1 VRFYETYRSKS
12 QELSTVSDRQIANP
26 RIVAHYARR
35 EPIVVESRML
45 CVTRRRKMNVK
56 LHQMPF
62 KIFKFMF
69 RERTNIFPESNS
81 TAFVFYDCLKCDKM
95 LLWRGTCCRS
105 HSVRTQYNPSK
116 ELSSAL
122 FAFVMRRGYQ
132 LVTTRAERQRRS
144 VNNPAYETLKY
155 CSDVRSTYS
164 SCTRAVMTMLNP

>member
-1 VRFYETYRSKS
+1 MRFYETYRSKS

-95 LLWRGTCCRS
+95 LLWRYLLPQPFRQN
-105 HSVRTQYNPSK
+105 SVQSVQRAFIGAFCFRYATRISARNNARGASK
-116 ELSSAL
+116 AKCKQSSL
-122 FAFVMRRGYQ
+122 
-132 LVTTRAERQRRS
+132 
-144 VNNPAYETLKY
+144 
-155 CSDVRSTYS
+155 
-164 SCTRAVMTMLNP
+164 